1 MTNILV
7 AGVAVLDFV
16 FSVDSLPTR
25 FEKYR
30 AGDAA
35 IVGGGCAANAAV
47 AITRL
52 GGSALLA
59 ARLGD
64 DHLAD
69 IILSELRNENVNTD
83 FVFQTPNGR
92 SSFSSVY
99 VDPNGERQIMN
110 FRGSGLEQKVHWLNA
125 IPHTDAILTDNR
137 WSPITAKAVDMACK
151 RDVPGIVDGEDPV
164 DLDALANAS
173 HIAFSK
179 QGLEALTGE
188 SNLVVGLSSLTTKL
202 HSWMC
207 VTDGPNGVYFV
218 ENGRVEHIPGFSVEV
233 KDTLGAGDI
242 WHGAFALRL
251 AEGAQE
257 SDAIQFA
264 NAAASLKCTQ
274 FGGRAGSPNRIATEI
289 FLKERR

>member
-16 FSVDSLPTR
+16 FSVDNLPTR

-47 AITRL
+47 AISRL
-52 GGSALLA
+52 GGNALLA

-83 FVFQTPNGR
+83 FVFQTANGQ

-110 FRGSGLEQKVHWLNA
+110 FRGSGLEREVHWLNTV
-125 IPHTDAILTDNR
+125 PHTDAILADNR
-137 WSPITAKAVDMACK
+137 WSPITAKVVDMARK

-164 DLDALANAS
+164 DLDALVNAS
-173 HIAFSK
+173 HIAFSR
-179 QGLEALTGE
+179 QGLVALTGE
-188 SNLVVGLSSLTTKL
+188 SDLVEGLNLLTARLSSWL
-202 HSWMC
+202 C

-218 ENGRVEHIPGFSVEV
+218 RNGRVEHIPGFTVDV

-257 SDAIQFA
+257 SDAILFA
-264 NAAASLKCTQ
+264 NAAASLKCTR
-274 FGGRAGSPNRIATEI
+274 FGGRAGSPTRIATEN
-289 FLKERR
+289 FLKETT